1 MTIRIATH
9 KVLVTPPAWLLVD
22 PFLKQWLQEDLGRGD
37 RTTEA
42 LFTNKKIPTGQAQL
56 ILKAPGIVA
65 GLPFVERVFQL
76 IGPDFEMQAAL
87 AEGKDGQPKTL
98 IATLTA
104 PLDTLLMGERVA
116 LNILMRLSGIAT
128 ETAHYARKIEDLP
141 TTLVDTRKTTPGL
154 RLLEKYAVR
163 VGGGR
168 NHRYGLD
175 DAMMIKDNHIQA
187 AGGITEAIAAV
198 RANSPYPLAIE
209 VEAETLEQAIEAVQ
223 QGADIVMLDNMSPAK
238 MAEVIPP
245 LREINP
251 RIKLEA
257 SGNITLET
265 IRAVA
270 ETGIDFISTS
280 ATITR
285 APWLD
290 ISMKITA

>member
-1 MTIRIATH
+1 MATTNH
-9 KVLVTPPAWLLVD
+9 NAAFAMPPWLLID
-22 PFLKQWLQEDLGRGD
+22 PLLQQWLQEDLGRGD
-37 RTTEA
+37 RTTIA
-42 LFTNKKIPTGQAQL
+42 LFTGKQVPLGTAKL
-56 ILKAPGIVA
+56 ILKADGTVA

-76 IGPDFEMQAAL
+76 FDANFRLDYAL
-87 AEGKDGQPKTL
+87 TEGDAGIPKTL

-104 PLDTLLMGERVA
+104 PLDTLLMGERLA
-116 LNILMRLSGIAT
+116 LNILMCLSGIAT
-128 ETAHYARKIEDLP
+128 ETKKYTEKIADLP
-141 TTLVDTRKTTPGL
+141 TTLVDTRKTTPGF
-154 RLLEKYAVR
+154 RLLEKYAVQ

-187 AGGITEAIAAV
+187 AGGIKEAIAAV
-198 RANSPYPLAIE
+198 RRYSPYPLSIE
-209 VEAETLEQAIEAVQ
+209 VEAETEAQAIEAIHA
-223 QGADIVMLDNMSPAK
+223 GANIVMLDNMPPVL
-238 MAEVIPP
+238 MAEMIPG
-245 LREINP
+245 LRQLNP
-251 RIKLEA
+251 HIKLEA

-270 ETGIDFISTS
+270 ETGVDFISTS

>member
-1 MTIRIATH
+1 MATH
-9 KVLVTPPAWLLVD
+9 RTLAKPPAWLLLD
-22 PFLKQWLQEDLGRGD
+22 PLLKQWLQEDLGRGD

-42 LFTNKKIPTGQAQL
+42 LFITKQAPAGKAKL
-56 ILKAPGIVA
+56 ILKAPGVIA

-76 IGPDFEMQAAL
+76 IDSELSMVCSL
-87 AEGKDGQPKTL
+87 SEGEAGEPKTL
-98 IATLTA
+98 IAQLHA

-128 ETAHYARKIEDLP
+128 ETAQYAQKIEDLP

-154 RLLEKYAVR
+154 RLLEKYAVN

-187 AGGITEAIAAV
+187 AGGISEAIAAV
-198 RANSPYPLAIE
+198 RKHSPYPLAIE
-209 VEAETLEQAIEAVQ
+209 VEAETHEQAIEAVE
-223 QGADIVMLDNMSPAK
+223 QGADIVMLDNMPPAT
-238 MAEVIPP
+238 MSEIIPK
-245 LREINP
+245 LRDINP

>member
-1 MTIRIATH
+1 M
-9 KVLVTPPAWLLVD
+9 VTRKNFAKPPAWLLVD
-22 PFLKQWLQEDLGRGD
+22 PLLQQWLQEDLGRGD

-42 LFTNKKIPTGQAQL
+42 LFTGKQAPAGEAKL

-65 GLPFVERVFQL
+65 GLPFVARVFQL
-76 IGPDFEMQAAL
+76 IDRNFSMACSL
-87 AEGKDGQPKTL
+87 DEGGAGEPKAL
-98 IATLTA
+98 IAELQA

-128 ETAHYARKIEDLP
+128 ETAQYAQRIADLP

-154 RLLEKYAVR
+154 RLLEKYAVN

-187 AGGITEAIAAV
+187 AGGISEAIAAV
-198 RANSPYPLAIE
+198 RVHSPYPLAIE
-209 VEAETLEQAIEAVQ
+209 VEAETHDQAIEAVT
-223 QGADIVMLDNMSPAK
+223 QGADIVMLDNMPPAK
-238 MAEVIPP
+238 MSEIIPK

-257 SGNITLET
+257 SGNITLDT

-270 ETGIDFISTS
+270 ETGVDFISTS